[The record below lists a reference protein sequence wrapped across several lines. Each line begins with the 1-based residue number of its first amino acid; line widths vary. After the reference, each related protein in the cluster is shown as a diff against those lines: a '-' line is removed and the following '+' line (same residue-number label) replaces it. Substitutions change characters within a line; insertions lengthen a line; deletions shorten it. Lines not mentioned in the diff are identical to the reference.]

1 MEQPTLTRTRVSD
14 SRPVLPA
21 GFKAAGV
28 HCGIRR
34 KGTRLDLGL
43 IVADD
48 AFPAAAV
55 YTQNQLTGAH
65 VGLCKESLAK
75 TGGRVRALLV
85 NSGNANCSTG
95 EEGIEDA
102 RKIRAAC
109 AELIGCPP
117 DEVLFLSTG
126 VIGARLPV
134 EKILGALPGLSAS
147 VSVNGLGDFAQAIMT
162 TDLVPKVRTLSIEDK
177 SAPPFRVTGIAKGS
191 GMIHPNMA
199 TMFGFL
205 LTDAPAP
212 SASNTPSDAAPATGS
227 SKVTRSKSGVA
238 TVQRTARDAS
248 SASDA
253 GVDAAMRDALRDLA
267 AKSFHRLTVD
277 GDTSPNDT
285 VILWCTGAA
294 ANATSSASRFASK
307 TANVPAALAATT
319 APSNAGAR
327 SRSASSTS
335 ASAAPTS
342 TLAASSTSAVP
353 SELFTRALLEV
364 SRELCRVIAADGE
377 GATRLV
383 TVEVRGAPSEEAAAI
398 VGRTIA
404 TSPLTK
410 TAVHGR
416 DPNWGRILAAAGRS
430 GVAFDVNRARVW
442 IGEADVYSN
451 GKPHPEN
458 EPVAHLHLL
467 NNHEVILGIDLAAGT
482 AEADAWTCDFSADYV
497 RINADYRS

>member
-1 MEQPTLTRTRVSD
+1 
-14 SRPVLPA
+14 VLPS
-21 GFKAAGV
+21 GFKASGV

-43 IVADD
+43 IVAGE

-55 YTQNQLTGAH
+55 YTQNLLTGAH
-65 VGLCKESLAK
+65 VGVCKESLAK
-75 TGGRVRALLV
+75 SGGRVRALLV

-95 EEGIEDA
+95 EEGVADA
-102 RKIRAAC
+102 RRIQAAC
-109 AELIGCPP
+109 AEIIGCPP
-117 DEVLFLSTG
+117 EEVLFLSTG

-134 EKILGALPGLSAS
+134 EKILGALPNLCAAA
-147 VSVNGLGDFAQAIMT
+147 SVNGLGDFAQAIMT

-212 SASNTPSDAAPATGS
+212 IGADDAT
-227 SKVTRSKSGVA
+227 
-238 TVQRTARDAS
+238 
-248 SASDA
+248 
-253 GVDAAMRDALRDLA
+253 RDALLRAELRELS
-267 AKSFHRLTVD
+267 AKSFHRLSVD

-285 VILWCTGAA
+285 VILWCAGSST
-294 ANATSSASRFASK
+294 NDTSSSSSAIHASRTPS
-307 TANVPAALAATT
+307 VT
-319 APSNAGAR
+319 APIS
-327 SRSASSTS
+327 SLTRSASS
-335 ASAAPTS
+335 
-342 TLAASSTSAVP
+342 AASSATSSTTKSKTAAKTAVLTPVRASSSATETP
-353 SELFTRALLEV
+353 SLLHRALLEV

-383 TVEVRGAPSEEAAAI
+383 TVQVRGAPSEDAAAI

-430 GVAFDVNRARVW
+430 GVAFDVEKARVW

-458 EPVAHLHLL
+458 EPAAHLHLL
-467 NNHEVILGIDLAAGT
+467 NNHEVILGIDLAAGD

>member
-1 MEQPTLTRTRVSD
+1 MEQPTVTRTRVSD
-14 SRPVLPA
+14 SRPVLPSR
-21 GFKAAGV
+21 FKASGV

-43 IVADD
+43 IVAEQ

-55 YTQNQLTGAH
+55 YTQNLLTGAH

-102 RKIRAAC
+102 RRIRGAC
-109 AELIGCPP
+109 AEIIGCPP

-134 EKILGALPGLSAS
+134 EKILDALPRLCSAA
-147 VSVNGLGDFAQAIMT
+147 SVNGLGDFAQAIMT
-162 TDLVPKVRTLSIEDK
+162 TDLVPKVRTLSVEDK
-177 SAPPFRVTGIAKGS
+177 SAPPFRVTGVAKGS

-205 LTDAPAP
+205 LTDASAP
-212 SASNTPSDAAPATGS
+212 SGES
-227 SKVTRSKSGVA
+227 
-238 TVQRTARDAS
+238 
-248 SASDA
+248 
-253 GVDAAMRDALRDLA
+253 AMRAALRELA
-267 AKSFHRLTVD
+267 ARSFHRLSVD

-285 VILWCTGAA
+285 VVLWCSGAA
-294 ANATSSASRFASK
+294 SSASPAI
-307 TANVPAALAATT
+307 PAASASLTLPAA
-319 APSNAGAR
+319 
-327 SRSASSTS
+327 SASSHRPSAVQLATA
-335 ASAAPTS
+335 ASATRARPS
-342 TLAASSTSAVP
+342 TGQ
-353 SELFTRALLEV
+353 SELMMRSLLEV
-364 SRELCRVIAADGE
+364 GQELCRVIAADGE

-383 TVEVRGAPSEEAAAI
+383 TVQVRGAPSEDSAAI

-430 GVAFDVNRARVW
+430 GVAFDVEKARVW

-458 EPVAHLHLL
+458 EPAAHLHLL
-467 NNHEVILGIDLAAGT
+467 NHHEVILGIDLSAGS

>member
-1 MEQPTLTRTRVSD
+1 MEQPTLTRTRASD
-14 SRPVLPA
+14 SRPVLPS
-21 GFKAAGV
+21 GFKASGV

-43 IVADD
+43 IVAGE

-55 YTQNQLTGAH
+55 YTQNLLTGAH
-65 VGLCKESLAK
+65 VGVCKESLAK
-75 TGGRVRALLV
+75 SGGRVRALLV

-95 EEGIEDA
+95 EEGVEDA
-102 RKIRAAC
+102 RRIQAAC
-109 AELIGCPP
+109 AEIIGCPP

-134 EKILGALPGLSAS
+134 EKILGALPNLCAAA
-147 VSVNGLGDFAQAIMT
+147 SVNGLGDFAQAIMT

-212 SASNTPSDAAPATGS
+212 VGTDAAT
-227 SKVTRSKSGVA
+227 
-238 TVQRTARDAS
+238 RDA
-248 SASDA
+248 
-253 GVDAAMRDALRDLA
+253 MLRAELRELS
-267 AKSFHRLTVD
+267 AKSFHRLSVD

-285 VILWCTGAA
+285 VILWCAGSSTAGTSSGSTAIHASRVPSVSAPASSLPGSASSAPSSAA
-294 ANATSSASRFASK
+294 LSTTSSATKSK
-307 TANVPAALAATT
+307 TAAKTALLTPVRAS
-319 APSNAGAR
+319 P
-327 SRSASSTS
+327 SASET
-335 ASAAPTS
+335 
-342 TLAASSTSAVP
+342 P
-353 SELFTRALLEV
+353 SLLHRALLDV

-383 TVEVRGAPSEEAAAI
+383 TVQVRGAPSEDAAAI

-430 GVAFDVNRARVW
+430 GVAFDVEKARVW

-458 EPVAHLHLL
+458 EPAAHLHLL
-467 NNHEVILGIDLAAGT
+467 NNHEVILGIDLTAGD